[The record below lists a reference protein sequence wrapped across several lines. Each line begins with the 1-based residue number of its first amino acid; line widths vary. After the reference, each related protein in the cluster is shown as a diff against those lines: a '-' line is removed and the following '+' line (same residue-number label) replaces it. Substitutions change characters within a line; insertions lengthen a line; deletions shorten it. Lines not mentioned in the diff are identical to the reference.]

1 MIPEIEQHR
10 DEIIAICKEFGVER
24 LYLFGSAASNDFD
37 RQTSD
42 IDFLVIDPDDY
53 DYGQFGNRYVNLKE
67 RLEQLFQRRVDLV
80 MGRNLRNPVFI
91 DSVNATRRL
100 LYAA

>member
-10 DEIIAICKEFGVER
+10 DEIIAICEEFGVER
-24 LYLFGSAASNDFD
+24 LYLFGSAASNGFD
-37 RQTSD
+37 PDRSD
-42 IDFLVIDPDDY
+42 IDFLVIYPDEY
-53 DYGQFGNRYVNLKE
+53 DYGPFGARYTEMKE
-67 RLEQLFQRRVDLV
+67 RLEQLLQRQVDLV

-91 DSVNATRRL
+91 ESVQASRKL